1 MLFKNF
7 CGNMCGWKSVLKY
20 VKCCLKTE
28 NYCLE
33 TLTKHTLSI
42 CLSLSGWWQWRYH
55 ITFSLSRGNIVTF
68 VFWVVI
74 HMNINNLDARL
85 SPYVCVFFF
94 FHFHCS
100 LNMNSAFRLMNN
112 NMFNLCTRITLYMR
126 HCVLFIYCSRNSQPE
141 KNIKNESHGYIF
153 KNYFTTVF
161 SVFNQNNL
169 LLFVKWNIIVAFLC
183 WEMLALPRFG
193 MHKVYFYFDLHYIPS
208 LSLA

>member
-1 MLFKNF
+1 MRV
-7 CGNMCGWKSVLKY
+7 SP
-20 VKCCLKTE
+20 
-28 NYCLE
+28 
-33 TLTKHTLSI
+33 LT
-42 CLSLSGWWQWRYH
+42 
-55 ITFSLSRGNIVTF
+55 F
-68 VFWVVI
+68 
-74 HMNINNLDARL
+74 A
-85 SPYVCVFFF
+85 FFF
-94 FHFHCS
+94 FFSVLFHCS